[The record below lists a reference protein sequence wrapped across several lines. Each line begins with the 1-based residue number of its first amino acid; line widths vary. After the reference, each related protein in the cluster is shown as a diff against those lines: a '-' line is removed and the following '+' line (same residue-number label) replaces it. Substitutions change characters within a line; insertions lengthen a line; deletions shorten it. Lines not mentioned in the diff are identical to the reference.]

1 MDPQQGYRHR
11 FEVDKYGRNPN
22 WKIAK
27 KIKEVEIDRKTHIK
41 VFLVS
46 LLCFFVL
53 LHFLG
58 VSHFSLAF
66 AVLSIVSSLIF
77 YAITRDED
85 YGITALIGMVGV
97 AAYILQFIQ

>member
-11 FEVDKYGRNPN
+11 FEVDKYGRNPR

-27 KIKEVEIDRKTHIK
+27 KIKEVEIDRKTQIK

-53 LHFLG
+53 LYFLG
-58 VSHFSLAF
+58 FSYFNLAL

-77 YAITRDED
+77 YAITHDKD
-85 YGITALIGMVGV
+85 YFFTAFIGMVGV
-97 AAYILQFIQ
+97 VAYALR

>member
-11 FEVDKYGRNPN
+11 FEVDEFGKKPR

-58 VSHFSLAF
+58 FSYLNLGF
-66 AVLSIVSSLIF
+66 LVFSIVSSLIF
-77 YAITRDED
+77 YAITRDRD
-85 YGITALIGMVGV
+85 YFFTAFIGMVGLV
-97 AAYILQFIQ
+97 AYALR